1 MEDPS
6 VSCVDRE
13 SYHGL
18 TAAVRRLLLLAGI
31 VLGLLVISAILG
43 SRAHA
48 DEQSATEPES
58 TTDPVGAGLVGGLVD
73 GVANASSES
82 EPPIA
87 SLSSATADVAEQSFS
102 APIDEVEHAITAL
115 VESDSDSLA
124 AVVEPVAEPVLE
136 PIVDEVAPVVA
147 PVTEPLTT
155 IVPGAEGSPSQPD
168 GVRPEGR
175 SDFRDQQPQDHVT
188 STSDSRVQTDRP
200 DAVLELPVNSTV
212 PADPAAIDAWGGG
225 AQTGEVDHWPGT
237 PTAAEDSPAITHS
250 LTTTGVSGTSA
261 AASSSVSVTA
271 VVPESARP
279 ADGACGWGP
288 AVRDVFVPKS
298 CALEPETRP
307 G

>member
-1 MEDPS
+1 MEDPG
-6 VSCVDRE
+6 VSCIDRE
-13 SYHGL
+13 SYLGL

-48 DEQSATEPES
+48 DEQSATELES

-73 GVANASSES
+73 DGANASSES
-82 EPPIA
+82 EPPVA

-102 APIDEVEHAITAL
+102 APMDEAEHAITSL
-115 VESDSDSLA
+115 VEADADSLA
-124 AVVEPVAEPVLE
+124 AVVEPVDEAVLE
-136 PIVDEVAPVVA
+136 PIVDEVT

-155 IVPGAEGSPSQPD
+155 IVASAEGSLFQPD
-168 GVRPEGR
+168 EVRPEGR
-175 SDFRDQQPQDHVT
+175 SDLRDQQPQDHVT
-188 STSDSRVQTDRP
+188 SSSDSRIRIDRP
-200 DAVLELPVNSTV
+200 DAVLELPVNLTV
-212 PADPAAIDAWGGG
+212 HADPAAIEAWVGG

-237 PTAAEDSPAITHS
+237 STAVEDAPAIAHS
-250 LTTTGVSGTSA
+250 LTNTGVSGTST